1 MSLSKAATK
10 LRAYLGL
17 YKKTA
22 AQYKT
27 KLYTHSN
34 NWFAD
39 TLNEPHG
46 RKNKKAPVK
55 GIFKLALNELVQSGY

>member
-10 LRAYLGL
+10 LKAYLGI

-22 AQYKT
+22 AQYKA
-27 KLYTHSN
+27 KLYTYSN

-39 TLNEPHG
+39 TLNEPNA

-55 GIFKLALNELVQSGY
+55 GLFGLALNELVQSGY